1 MSGRGPGLAKGA
13 ATCYDV
19 HMTQKQKDSATNF
32 LLAIALIF
40 GAALLWGALA
50 VGNDYEC
57 QDATVIVQPGDTL
70 WNIVEDHCTGDVR
83 AAVSNVAADP
93 STLQPGQVITL
104 P

>member
-1 MSGRGPGLAKGA
+1 MVGRAGLDGGA
-13 ATCYDV
+13 ATRYDV
-19 HMTQKQKDSATNF
+19 HMTSQMKDSTTNF
-32 LLAIALIF
+32 LLDIALIF
-40 GAALLWGALA
+40 GAAVLWGALA

-70 WNIVEDHCTGDVR
+70 WNIVEEHCTGDVR